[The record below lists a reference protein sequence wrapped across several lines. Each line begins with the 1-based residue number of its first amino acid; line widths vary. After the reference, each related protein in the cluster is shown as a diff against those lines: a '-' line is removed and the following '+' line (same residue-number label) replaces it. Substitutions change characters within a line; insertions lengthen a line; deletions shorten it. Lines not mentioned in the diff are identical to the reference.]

1 MKKELNFGL
10 LKSLYKVFSPSMEEK
25 KMRRFIK
32 RHIKK
37 NIPGVT
43 VVQDENGNLLITK
56 GESESYPCICAH
68 MDQVQRHHPK
78 DFECIENDDVIFG
91 YSSKTRSQCG
101 LGADDKNGLF
111 IALECLASYDVLK
124 CAFFVGE
131 EIGCRGSSEVD
142 MSFFNDCRY
151 CIQVDRR
158 GNSDM
163 VTSIY
168 TDMCSAD
175 FIVDTNYESYGYNL
189 SSGAMTDVAELFERG
204 VGVSCINLSCGY
216 YEPHTDHEFTS
227 KSDVQ
232 KCYDFVCHIIESCVG
247 TYNVDFWAKSSDDWY
262 WGKPSSGTLT
272 STSDYFKNMVREEI
286 GYIVNWNP
294 ECTFDEVL
302 DELSFNGLL
311 DYVTSDEVSKMYNEI
326 HSSVKKKA

>member
-1 MKKELNFGL
+1 MKKELDFGL

-43 VVQDENGNLLITK
+43 VVQDNSGNLLITK

-68 MDQVQRHHPK
+68 MDQVQRLHPK

-131 EIGCRGSSEVD
+131 EIGCRGSSAVD
-142 MSFFNDCRY
+142 MNFFNDCRY

-175 FIVDTNYESYGYNL
+175 FIADTHYETYGYNL
-189 SSGAMTDVAELFERG
+189 STGAMTDVAELFDRG

-232 KCYDFVCHIIESCVG
+232 KCYDFVCHIIEACVG
-247 TYNVDFWAKSSDDWY
+247 IYICEYGLNGRYENNWQSHVLGKSSTY
-262 WGKPSSGTLT
+262 SEV
-272 STSDYFKNMVREEI
+272 FKDIVRDEI
-286 GYIVNWNP
+286 ENTINWNP
-294 ECTFDEVL
+294 ECTLEEVI
-302 DELSFNGLL
+302 DELAFDGLE
-311 DYVTSDEVSKMYNEI
+311 DYATYDEISEMYNEI

>member
-1 MKKELNFGL
+1 MKKELDFGL

-43 VVQDENGNLLITK
+43 VVQDNSGNLLITK

-68 MDQVQRHHPK
+68 MDQVQRLHPK

-131 EIGCRGSSEVD
+131 EIGCRGSSAVD
-142 MSFFNDCRY
+142 MNFFNDCRY

-175 FIVDTNYESYGYNL
+175 FIADTHYETYGYNL
-189 SSGAMTDVAELFERG
+189 STGAMTDVAELFDRG

-232 KCYDFVCHIIESCVG
+232 KCYDFVCHIIEACVG
-247 TYNVDFWAKSSDDWY
+247 IYICEYGLNGRYENNWQSHVLGKSSTY
-262 WGKPSSGTLT
+262 SEV
-272 STSDYFKNMVREEI
+272 FKDIVRDEI
-286 GYIVNWNP
+286 ENTINWNP
-294 ECTFDEVL
+294 ECTLEEVI
-302 DELSFNGLL
+302 DELAFDGLE
-311 DYVTSDEVSKMYNEI
+311 DYVTYDEVSKMYNEI

>member
-1 MKKELNFGL
+1 MPLSLSVHSLINVTCNGVTFDSINHLNYRIMKKELDFGL

-131 EIGCRGSSEVD
+131 EIGCRGSSAVD
-142 MSFFNDCRY
+142 MNFFND
-151 CIQVDRR
+151 
-158 GNSDM
+158 
-163 VTSIY
+163 
-168 TDMCSAD
+168 
-175 FIVDTNYESYGYNL
+175 
-189 SSGAMTDVAELFERG
+189 
-204 VGVSCINLSCGY
+204 
-216 YEPHTDHEFTS
+216 
-227 KSDVQ
+227 
-232 KCYDFVCHIIESCVG
+232 
-247 TYNVDFWAKSSDDWY
+247 
-262 WGKPSSGTLT
+262 
-272 STSDYFKNMVREEI
+272 
-286 GYIVNWNP
+286 
-294 ECTFDEVL
+294 
-302 DELSFNGLL
+302 
-311 DYVTSDEVSKMYNEI
+311 
-326 HSSVKKKA
+326 

>member
-1 MKKELNFGL
+1 MKKELDFGL

-43 VVQDENGNLLITK
+43 VVQDNSGNLLITK

-68 MDQVQRHHPK
+68 MDQVQRLHPK

-131 EIGCRGSSEVD
+131 EIGCRGSSAVD
-142 MSFFNDCRY
+142 MNFFNDCRY

-168 TDMCSAD
+168 TDMCSSD
-175 FIVDTNYESYGYNL
+175 FIADTHYETYGYNL
-189 SSGAMTDVAELFERG
+189 STGAMTDVAELFDRG

-232 KCYDFVCHIIESCVG
+232 KCYDFVCHIIEACVG
-247 TYNVDFWAKSSDDWY
+247 IYICEYGLNGRYENNWQSHVLGKSSTY
-262 WGKPSSGTLT
+262 SEV
-272 STSDYFKNMVREEI
+272 FKDIVRDEI
-286 GYIVNWNP
+286 ENTINWNP
-294 ECTFDEVL
+294 ECTLEEVI
-302 DELSFNGLL
+302 DELAFDGLE
-311 DYVTSDEVSKMYNEI
+311 DYATYDEISEMYNEI